1 MPLPIANFVEK
12 SITTLTKADAK
23 IPIVGAEACVITG
36 RTHAAQKRGG
46 KTEARERV
54 IEESTGAVVWLWGV
68 DWLNKI
74 GDKIIDKTLSNN
86 GKGVNVDVGEDALR
100 KPFQNFIK
108 SNEFNPNKISAKK
121 LSMLKFGKV
130 ATSILIANGIMG
142 FVVPPLNHKLTDYY
156 AKKDKEKNTPTTNNK
171 PNKTPQAQPV
181 NRFENFK
188 KDALNNKSNP
198 SFKGGIN
205 TFTNFI
211 ENTNT
216 GQLLSTDVGV
226 LGGRVY
232 NSRRK
237 EEKIEAGFRD
247 GASIYFYMWAQPHTR
262 ALLNKIETGRWD
274 RLDPSSVNIVN
285 QHIESALL
293 ENGQISVEEFKR
305 KAFAN
310 ENIHVDVDRFMQGKE
325 AITLEQFK
333 AVESS
338 PEIQQRALK
347 MSTLQPKQLDV
358 SVLSKDQVIGI
369 YQKGEI
375 NNPELLKPAYEC
387 FTNGNSSN
395 PNKYVKNSK
404 LVGLKKRMA
413 DYMSDI
419 CKAGEKNNGVID
431 KALLQKMKHKN
442 LMFNG
447 LNFLVGFGVA
457 VTFLSHVI
465 PKVQYAITKRMTGVD
480 AFPGVYD
487 YKNPTQ
493 NLNTAKKSK

>member
-1 MPLPIANFVEK
+1 MPLPIMNFVEK
-12 SITTLTKADAK
+12 SVTTLTKADAK
-23 IPIVGAEACVITG
+23 LPIIGAEACVITG

-68 DWLNKI
+68 DWLNKL
-74 GDKIIDKTLSNN
+74 GDKIIDKTLKNN

-108 SNEFNPNKISAKK
+108 NNEFNPNKISAKK

-142 FVVPPLNHKLTDYY
+142 FVVPPLNHKLTEYCIG
-156 AKKDKEKNTPTTNNK
+156 KEKNSSTPEPSIK
-171 PNKTPQAQPV
+171 PTQNTQKT
-181 NRFENFK
+181 NRFEEFK
-188 KDALNNKSNP
+188 KDALTNKTNP

-274 RLDPSSVNIVN
+274 RLDPNSVNIVN
-285 QHIESALL
+285 QHLESTLL
-293 ENGQISVEEFKR
+293 GNGQISVEEFR
-305 KAFAN
+305 QKAFAN
-310 ENIHVDVDRFMQGKE
+310 ESISVDINRFMQGKE
-325 AITLEQFK
+325 AITLDEFK
-333 AVESS
+333 AIEKS

-375 NNPELLKPAYEC
+375 NNPELLKSAYEG

-442 LMFNG
+442 LIFNG
-447 LNFLVGFGVA
+447 LNFIAGFGVA

-487 YKNPTQ
+487 FNNPTQ
-493 NLNTAKKSK
+493 NLNTKQKSS